1 MVTNGKREKKAGKLS
16 LRHAVKRKI
25 DALKAEA
32 TRLTDALVNEERATS
47 RLQCM
52 QSELAAKLSRAALRK
67 VEIQKG
73 IARVHKEIEEEQAR

>member
-25 DALKAEA
+25 DALKAESE
-32 TRLTDALVNEERATS
+32 RLTGDLVSTEKAIS
-47 RLQCM
+47 RMQCA
-52 QSELAAKLSRAALRK
+52 QSELTAKLARVALRK